1 MSSPSF
7 VSGAGGARI
16 FFKTLGK
23 GLPLLLLH
31 GGPGADHSD
40 FLPHLQPLARNFRL
54 VLVDQRGSGRS
65 ERLTDVT
72 RYTLDYMVKDLER
85 LRAHLRLKRWVVLG
99 HSFGGILA
107 QAYATR
113 HPRRVAGLILA
124 GTASSARSV
133 HADFTKL
140 RRATPKALRARLAAH
155 EQSGI
160 FQPGG
165 QYTPGY
171 AAATARAFAPYMY
184 ARAVPKRL
192 RAAPPIGMEVLRE
205 MWVRRSDFRIDGNLK
220 GFDFTRLLSRVR
232 APSLV
237 VIGDRD
243 MVSPAS
249 AEETRAALP
258 RATLVV
264 MAECAHMMFVDQTE
278 RFNYLLEGFLRS
290 LAGGA

>member
-40 FLPHLQPLARNFRL
+40 FLPHLQPLARKFQL

-85 LRAHLRLKRWVVLG
+85 LRAHLRLKQWVVLG

-113 HPRRVAGLILA
+113 HPQRVAGLILA

-140 RRATPKALRARLAAH
+140 RRATPKALRARLTAH
-155 EQSGI
+155 ERSGI
-160 FQPGG
+160 FQPDG

-192 RAAPPIGMEVLRE
+192 ASPPLGMEVLRE

-290 LAGGA
+290 LAGGG

>member
-1 MSSPSF
+1 
-7 VSGAGGARI
+7 
-16 FFKTLGK
+16 
-23 GLPLLLLH
+23 
-31 GGPGADHSD
+31 
-40 FLPHLQPLARNFRL
+40 
-54 VLVDQRGSGRS
+54 
-65 ERLTDVT
+65 
-72 RYTLDYMVKDLER
+72 
-85 LRAHLRLKRWVVLG
+85 
-99 HSFGGILA
+99 
-107 QAYATR
+107 
-113 HPRRVAGLILA
+113 LILA

-133 HADFTKL
+133 HADFEKL
-140 RRATPKALRARLAAH
+140 RRATPKALRARLTAY
-155 EQSGI
+155 ERSGI
-160 FQPGG
+160 FQPDG
-165 QYTPGY
+165 QYTRGY

-192 RAAPPIGMEVLRE
+192 QASPPVGMEVLRE

-278 RFNYLLEGFLRS
+278 RFNYLLEGFL
-290 LAGGA
+290 GGV

>member
-1 MSSPSF
+1 MSSSSF
-7 VSGAGGARI
+7 VSGAGGASI

-40 FLPHLQPLARNFRL
+40 FLPHLQPLARKFQL

-72 RYTLDYMVKDLER
+72 RYTLDYMVQDLER
-85 LRAHLRLKRWVVLG
+85 LRAHLHLKQWVVLG

-133 HADFTKL
+133 HADFAKI
-140 RRATPKALRARLAAH
+140 RRVTPKALRARLATY
-155 EQSGI
+155 ERSGI
-160 FQPGG
+160 FQPDG
-165 QYTPGY
+165 QYTRGY
-171 AAATARAFAPYMY
+171 ATATACAFAPYMY
-184 ARAVPKRL
+184 AKAVPKLL
-192 RAAPPIGMEVLRE
+192 RASPSIGMDVLRE

-220 GFDFTRLLSRVR
+220 GFDFTGLLSRVR

-264 MAECAHMMFVDQTE
+264 MAECAHMMFVDQTDL
-278 RFNYLLEGFLRS
+278 FNYLLEGFLRS
-290 LAGGA
+290 LAGGG